1 MARYVALIHKDPDSC
16 YGVSFP
22 DLPGIFTGGDSL
34 DEAIEQ
40 AGDVLSFA
48 AEDWINNDGSTGF
61 KPPRTLDE
69 LRRDPVFVEDAKGAT
84 IAMIE
89 FDPSAHAAD

>member
-1 MARYVALIHKDPDSC
+1 MVRYVALIHKDPDSC

-22 DLPGIFTGGDSL
+22 DLPGIYTGGDSME
-34 DEAIEQ
+34 EAIEQ

-48 AEDWINNDGSTGF
+48 AEDWVNDDGTAGF

-69 LRRDPVFVEDAKGAT
+69 LRRDPVFAEDAKGAT
-84 IAMIE
+84 IVMIE
-89 FDPSAHAAD
+89 LESSGDAAE